1 MVSSHGDDPSA
12 GGVEK
17 LLAELSQ
24 RLVAGG
30 TDVAYLQ
37 AFPSRGPV
45 ADIERTVLHEGDWRE
60 DQVRRVRNHVDDLL
74 SLPGR
79 TLEEAIRRYR
89 PDVVHTHSLP
99 GITTAVWEASRRLG
113 VPVVHSLHDYYLLCP
128 RASLTRRDAS
138 PCRPSPLLCG
148 VRTRRLLRW
157 SSAVSQVIG
166 VSRYVLDLHALLFSN
181 AQLHVL
187 RHPLAAADVGE
198 VRPPR
203 RPPAVL
209 GYIGSLDRI
218 KGVHLL
224 LEAAPRLARL
234 GIGLRLAGRGRLD
247 DEVKAGVRQ
256 HENVEWD
263 GAVLGEQKRRYLE
276 ACDLGAV
283 PSVWAEAGGPTFTM
297 IEWLAAGRPALV
309 STRGGLVEVVGRNPG
324 WIPIEPTVDS
334 IVDAV
339 ADLLDPARWQAVL
352 SSLGPVGSGREVE
365 DWVERHEAIY
375 RSLTS

>member
-24 RLVAGG
+24 RLTAGG

-37 AFPSRGPV
+37 AFPPRGAV
-45 ADIERTVLHEGDWRE
+45 ADVERTVLHQSDWRD
-60 DQVRRVRNHVDDLL
+60 DQVRRVRNHLDDLL
-74 SLPGR
+74 SLPR
-79 TLEEAIRRYR
+79 DTLEEAIRRYR

-99 GITTAVWEASRRLG
+99 GITTAVWEVSRRLG
-113 VPVVHSLHDYYLLCP
+113 VPVVHSLHDYYLFCP

-148 VRTRRLLRW
+148 VRTRRLMRW
-157 SSAVSQVIG
+157 SAAVSQVIG
-166 VSRYVLDLHALLFSN
+166 VSQYVLDLHAPLFSH

-187 RHPLAAADVGE
+187 RHPLAAADVGD

-203 RPPAVL
+203 RSPAVL

-224 LEAAPRLARL
+224 LDAAPRLARL
-234 GIGLRLAGRGRLD
+234 GVGLRLAGRGRLD
-247 DEVKAGVRQ
+247 EDVKAAVRQ
-256 HENVEWD
+256 YDNVEWD

-276 ACDLGAV
+276 ACDIGVV

-309 STRGGLVEVVGRNPG
+309 SSRGGLAEVVGRNPG

-339 ADLLDPARWQAVL
+339 ADLRDSARWRAVL
-352 SSLGPVGSGREVE
+352 SSIGPMGSDREI
-365 DWVERHEAIY
+365 DGWAERHEAIY